1 MSERTIND
9 ITLMYLTNTDFDKKK
24 NIPNVEQKQKPLRK
38 DKKFYKKRVLDLF
51 KRMLQESTSK
61 EPVDMGDYV
70 NIPNDVHT
78 SFNLY
83 MHNCI
88 EYFKCLDKS
97 EILQE
102 EYDALQ
108 EKLERQ
114 EIECKTQEEA
124 DKLFARNI
132 QLKTENKLDN
142 FVVRKPLKKD
152 AMTLPQKRNVKLKD
166 PALKNKGVE
175 KKKNLG
181 TKYEQASQENKGS
194 KEKSPE
200 T

>member
-9 ITLMYLTNTDFDKKK
+9 ITLMYLTNTEFDKK
-24 NIPNVEQKQKPLRK
+24 NISAEQQKQKPLRK

-70 NIPNDVHT
+70 NIPNDVCS

-108 EKLERQ
+108 EKLNHQ

-124 DKLFARNI
+124 DKLFARKI
-132 QLKTENKLDN
+132 QFKTENKLDN